1 MEIKQNIIILI
12 CIFICGCTSN
22 PFWDDQPTKKLTI
35 SGAVIAEDR
44 ETDVPVYIWVEDLD
58 IVGRTNS
65 DNEFSIDISGLETAD
80 GSFSGEVRVFYYIH
94 NYKVEYS
101 ILSIT
106 EGRFSSNQT
115 DFDEN
120 GMLNQQIVLE
130 KLASFNVSCD
140 DTWNRSLEDSIRI
153 RMEIKV
159 KGHNISMLT
168 GLKSVGQD
176 YAPAGVM
183 FYQSASE
190 DFYFD
195 QNNVAFIGQSDFS
208 SGASVELLYW
218 LENGDI
224 VAPAGMYT
232 IRPWFF
238 IIETDIPDGLYLSLG
253 LNDIQSISYEQLILP
268 SDIPIRSIS
277 LQ

>member
-22 PFWDDQPTKKLTI
+22 PLWDDQPTKKLTI
-35 SGAVIAEDR
+35 SGTVNAEDR
-44 ETDVPVYIWVEDLD
+44 ETDVPVYVWVEDLN
-58 IVGRTNS
+58 ISGRTNS
-65 DNEFSIDISGLETAD
+65 DNEFSIDISSLETVD

-101 ILSIT
+101 VLGVT
-106 EGRFSSNQT
+106 EGRFSSIQT
-115 DFDEN
+115 DFDED

-140 DTWNRSLEDSIRI
+140 DAWDRSLEDSIRI

-159 KGHNISMLT
+159 NDHNISMLT
-168 GLKSVGQD
+168 GLKSVDQD

-195 QNNVAFIGQSDFS
+195 QNNVAFIVQSDFS

-218 LENGDI
+218 LGNGDI
-224 VAPAGMYT
+224 AAPAGMYT

-238 IIETDIPDGLYLSLG
+238 IIEADIPDGLYQSLG
-253 LNDIQSISYEQLILP
+253 VNDLQSINFNHLGLP
-268 SDIPIRSIS
+268 LDASKRIIS

>member
-1 MEIKQNIIILI
+1 MEIKQNITFLIFIL
-12 CIFICGCTSN
+12 ICGCTSN
-22 PFWDDQPTKKLTI
+22 PFWEDQPTKKLTI
-35 SGAVIAEDR
+35 SGTVIAEDR
-44 ETDVPVYIWVEDLD
+44 ETDVPVYIWVEDLY

-101 ILSIT
+101 VLSIT
-106 EGRFSSNQT
+106 KGRLSSNQT
-115 DFDEN
+115 EFDED

-140 DTWNRSLEDSIRI
+140 DIWNRSLEDSIRI

-159 KGHNISMLT
+159 KDRSISMLT
-168 GLKSVGQD
+168 GQKSVGQD
-176 YAPAGVM
+176 YLPAGIM
-183 FYQSASE
+183 FYQSALE

-195 QNNVAFIGQSDFS
+195 QENVGFISQSNFS
-208 SGASVELLYW
+208 SGTSIELMYW
-218 LENGDI
+218 LGNGDI
-224 VAPAGMYT
+224 AAPAGMYT
-232 IRPWFF
+232 IHPWFF
-238 IIETDIPDGLYLSLG
+238 MIQDDIPDGLYQSLG
-253 LNDIQSISYEQLILP
+253 LTDVQSIRYEHLSLP
-268 SDIPIRSIS
+268 LDVPLRSIS

>member
-1 MEIKQNIIILI
+1 VEIKQNIIILI

-35 SGAVIAEDR
+35 SGTVIAEDR
-44 ETDVPVYIWVEDLD
+44 ETDVPVYIWVEDLN
-58 IVGRTNS
+58 ITGRTNS
-65 DNEFSIDISGLETAD
+65 NKEFSIDISGLETAD

-101 ILSIT
+101 VLNIT

-115 DFDEN
+115 DFDED
-120 GMLNQQIVLE
+120 GMLNQEIVLE

-140 DTWNRSLEDSIRI
+140 DAWDRSLEDSIRI

-159 KGHNISMLT
+159 KDRNISMLT

-208 SGASVELLYW
+208 SGASVELIYW
-218 LENGDI
+218 LGNGDI
-224 VAPAGMYT
+224 AAPAGMYT

-238 IIETDIPDGLYLSLG
+238 IIQPDIPDGLYLSLG
-253 LNDIQSISYEQLILP
+253 LNNIQSISYDHLILP

>member
-1 MEIKQNIIILI
+1 MEIKQNITFFIFVLI
-12 CIFICGCTSN
+12 YGCTSN
-22 PFWDDQPTKKLTI
+22 PFWEDEPTKKLTI
-35 SGAVIAEDR
+35 SGTVIAENR
-44 ETDVPVYIWVEDLD
+44 ETDVPVYVWLEDLN
-58 IVGRTNS
+58 ISGQTNS
-65 DNEFSIDISGLETAD
+65 DNKFTIDLSGLETAD

-101 ILSIT
+101 VLSIA

-115 DFDEN
+115 DFDED

-130 KLASFNVSCD
+130 KLASFNVSCED
-140 DTWNRSLEDSIRI
+140 AWDRSLEDSIRI

-159 KGHNISMLT
+159 KDYSISMLS

-218 LENGDI
+218 LGKEDI
-224 VAPAGMYT
+224 AAPAGMYT

-238 IIETDIPDGLYLSLG
+238 IIEADIPNGLYQSLGVTDLQSINFDHLSLP
-253 LNDIQSISYEQLILP
+253 LDTP
-268 SDIPIRSIS
+268 KRSIS

>member
-1 MEIKQNIIILI
+1 MEIKQNITFLIFIL
-12 CIFICGCTSN
+12 ICGCTSN
-22 PFWDDQPTKKLTI
+22 PFWEDQPTKKLTI
-35 SGAVIAEDR
+35 SGIVIAEDR
-44 ETDVPVYIWVEDLD
+44 ETDIPVYIWVEDLD
-58 IVGRTNS
+58 IGGRTNS

-94 NYKVEYS
+94 NYKFEYS
-101 ILSIT
+101 VLSIT

-115 DFDEN
+115 DFDED

-140 DTWNRSLEDSIRI
+140 DAWDRSLEDSIRI

-159 KGHNISMLT
+159 KGHNISMLS

-183 FYQSASE
+183 FYQSASG
-190 DFYFD
+190 DFFFD

-218 LENGDI
+218 LGNGDI

-238 IIETDIPDGLYLSLG
+238 IIEADIPNGLYQSLGVTDLQSINFDHLSLP
-253 LNDIQSISYEQLILP
+253 LDTP
-268 SDIPIRSIS
+268 KRSIS

>member
-58 IVGRTNS
+58 ISGRTNS

-101 ILSIT
+101 VLSIT

-115 DFDEN
+115 DFDED

-140 DTWNRSLEDSIRI
+140 DAWDRSLEDSIRI

-159 KGHNISMLT
+159 NDHNISMLT

-176 YAPAGVM
+176 YLPAGIM
-183 FYQSASE
+183 FYQSSSE

-195 QNNVAFIGQSDFS
+195 QNNVAFIGETDFS
-208 SGASVELLYW
+208 SGSSIELVYW
-218 LENGDI
+218 LGNGDI
-224 VAPAGMYT
+224 LAPDGMYT

-238 IIETDIPDGLYLSLG
+238 IIQPDIPDGLYLSLG
-253 LNDIQSISYEQLILP
+253 LNNIQSISYEHLILP

>member
-1 MEIKQNIIILI
+1 MYVWLEDLN
-12 CIFICGCTSN
+12 
-22 PFWDDQPTKKLTI
+22 I
-35 SGAVIAEDR
+35 SGQ
-44 ETDVPVYIWVEDLD
+44 
-58 IVGRTNS
+58 TNS

-101 ILSIT
+101 VLSIT

-115 DFDEN
+115 DFDED
-120 GMLNQQIVLE
+120 GILNQQIVLE

-140 DTWNRSLEDSIRI
+140 DAWDRSLEDSIRI

-159 KGHNISMLT
+159 KDHNISMLT

-183 FYQSASE
+183 FYQLASE

-218 LENGDI
+218 LGNGNI

-232 IRPWFF
+232 VRPWFF
-238 IIETDIPDGLYLSLG
+238 IIEADIPSGLYQSLGVTDLQSINFDHLSLP
-253 LNDIQSISYEQLILP
+253 LDTP
-268 SDIPIRSIS
+268 KRSIS

>member
-35 SGAVIAEDR
+35 SGTVIAEDR
-44 ETDVPVYIWVEDLD
+44 ETDIPVYVWVEDLD
-58 IVGRTNS
+58 ISGHTNS
-65 DNEFSIDISGLETAD
+65 DSEFSIDISGLETAD

-101 ILSIT
+101 VLSIT

-115 DFDEN
+115 DFDED
-120 GMLNQQIVLE
+120 GMLNQQIILE

-140 DTWNRSLEDSIRI
+140 DAWDRSLEDSIRI

-159 KGHNISMLT
+159 KDHNISMLS
-168 GLKSVGQD
+168 GLKSVGQE

-183 FYQSASE
+183 FYQSALE

-208 SGASVELLYW
+208 SGASVELIYW
-218 LENGDI
+218 LGNGDI
-224 VAPAGMYT
+224 AAPAGMYT

-238 IIETDIPDGLYLSLG
+238 IIQPDIPEGLYLSLG
-253 LNDIQSISYEQLILP
+253 LNDVQSISYKHLSLP
-268 SDIPIRSIS
+268 SDVPLRNIS

>member
-1 MEIKQNIIILI
+1 MEIRQNIIVLI

-44 ETDVPVYIWVEDLD
+44 ETDVPVYIWVEDLG
-58 IVGRTNS
+58 ISGRTNS

-80 GSFSGEVRVFYYIH
+80 GSFSGEVRDFYYIH

-101 ILSIT
+101 ALSIT

-115 DFDEN
+115 DFDED
-120 GMLNQQIVLE
+120 GMLTQQIVLE
-130 KLASFNVSCD
+130 KLASFNVNYD
-140 DTWNRSLEDSIRI
+140 DAWDRSLEDSIRI

-159 KGHNISMLT
+159 KGHNISMLS

-183 FYQSASE
+183 FYHSASE

-195 QNNVAFIGQSDFS
+195 QNNVAFIGQSDFN

-218 LENGDI
+218 LGNGDI
-224 VAPAGMYT
+224 AAPAGMYT

-238 IIETDIPDGLYLSLG
+238 IIEADIPNGLYQSLG
-253 LNDIQSISYEQLILP
+253 VNDLQTINFNHLVLP
-268 SDIPIRSIS
+268 LDASKRIIS

>member
-12 CIFICGCTSN
+12 FIFICGCTSN
-22 PFWDDQPTKKLTI
+22 PWWDDQPTRKLTI
-35 SGAVIAEDR
+35 SGTVIAEDR
-44 ETDVPVYIWVEDLD
+44 ETDIPVYIWVEDLD
-58 IVGRTNS
+58 ISGRTNS

-101 ILSIT
+101 VLSIT

-115 DFDEN
+115 DFDED

-140 DTWNRSLEDSIRI
+140 DAWDRSLEDSIRI

-159 KGHNISMLT
+159 KDHNISMLT

-195 QNNVAFIGQSDFS
+195 RNNVAYIGQSDFS
-208 SGASVELLYW
+208 SGASVELLYR
-218 LENGDI
+218 LGNGD
-224 VAPAGMYT
+224 VLAPDGTYT
-232 IRPWFF
+232 ILPWFF
-238 IIETDIPDGLYLSLG
+238 IIEDDIPNGLYQSLG
-253 LNDIQSISYEQLILP
+253 VTDIQSINFDHLSLP
-268 SDIPIRSIS
+268 LDTPKRSIS

>member
-1 MEIKQNIIILI
+1 VEIKQNIIILI

-35 SGAVIAEDR
+35 SGTVIAEDR

-58 IVGRTNS
+58 ISGHTNS
-65 DNEFSIDISGLETAD
+65 DSEFSIDISGLETAD

-101 ILSIT
+101 VLSIT
-106 EGRFSSNQT
+106 EGRFSSNQN
-115 DFDEN
+115 DFDED

-140 DTWNRSLEDSIRI
+140 DSWNRSLEDSIRI

-159 KGHNISMLT
+159 RDHNISMLT

-176 YAPAGVM
+176 YVPAGIM
-183 FYQSASE
+183 FYQSALE

-195 QNNVAFIGQSDFS
+195 QNNVGFISQSHFS
-208 SGASVELLYW
+208 SGTSVELLYW
-218 LENGDI
+218 LGNGDI
-224 VAPAGMYT
+224 SAPAGMYI

-238 IIETDIPDGLYLSLG
+238 IIQDDVPDGLYQSLG
-253 LNDIQSISYEQLILP
+253 LFDVSSINFDNLRLP
-268 SDIPIRSIS
+268 LDVSKRSIS

>member
-1 MEIKQNIIILI
+1 MEL
-12 CIFICGCTSN
+12 
-22 PFWDDQPTKKLTI
+22 
-35 SGAVIAEDR
+35 
-44 ETDVPVYIWVEDLD
+44 
-58 IVGRTNS
+58 
-65 DNEFSIDISGLETAD
+65 
-80 GSFSGEVRVFYYIH
+80 
-94 NYKVEYS
+94 
-101 ILSIT
+101 
-106 EGRFSSNQT
+106 
-115 DFDEN
+115 
-120 GMLNQQIVLE
+120 
-130 KLASFNVSCD
+130 
-140 DTWNRSLEDSIRI
+140 
-153 RMEIKV
+153 KV
-159 KGHNISMLT
+159 KDHNISMLT

-183 FYQSASE
+183 FYQSALE

-218 LENGDI
+218 LGNGNI

-238 IIETDIPDGLYLSLG
+238 IIEADVPDGLYLSLG
-253 LNDIQSISYEQLILP
+253 LNDIQSISYEHLILP

>member
-1 MEIKQNIIILI
+1 MEIKQNITFLIFIL
-12 CIFICGCTSN
+12 ICGCTSN
-22 PFWDDQPTKKLTI
+22 PFWEDQPTKKLTI
-35 SGAVIAEDR
+35 SGIVIAEDR
-44 ETDVPVYIWVEDLD
+44 ETDIPVYIWVEDLE
-58 IVGRTNS
+58 IGRRTNS

-94 NYKVEYS
+94 NYKFEYS
-101 ILSIT
+101 VLSIT

-159 KGHNISMLT
+159 KDHNISMLT
-168 GLKSVGQD
+168 GLKNVGQD

-208 SGASVELLYW
+208 SGSSIELVYW
-218 LENGDI
+218 LSNGDI
-224 VAPAGMYT
+224 LAPDGTYT
-232 IRPWFF
+232 ILPWFF
-238 IIETDIPDGLYLSLG
+238 MIQPDIPDGLYLSLG
-253 LNDIQSISYEQLILP
+253 LNDIQSISYEHLSLP

>member
-1 MEIKQNIIILI
+1 MEIKQNIIVVI

-58 IVGRTNS
+58 ISGRTNS

-101 ILSIT
+101 VLSIT

-115 DFDEN
+115 DFSDD

-130 KLASFNVSCD
+130 KLASLNVSCD
-140 DTWNRSLEDSIRI
+140 NTWDRSLEDSIRI

-159 KGHNISMLT
+159 KDHNISMLT
-168 GLKSVGQD
+168 G
-176 YAPAGVM
+176 
-183 FYQSASE
+183 
-190 DFYFD
+190 
-195 QNNVAFIGQSDFS
+195 
-208 SGASVELLYW
+208 
-218 LENGDI
+218 
-224 VAPAGMYT
+224 
-232 IRPWFF
+232 
-238 IIETDIPDGLYLSLG
+238 
-253 LNDIQSISYEQLILP
+253 
-268 SDIPIRSIS
+268 
-277 LQ
+277 